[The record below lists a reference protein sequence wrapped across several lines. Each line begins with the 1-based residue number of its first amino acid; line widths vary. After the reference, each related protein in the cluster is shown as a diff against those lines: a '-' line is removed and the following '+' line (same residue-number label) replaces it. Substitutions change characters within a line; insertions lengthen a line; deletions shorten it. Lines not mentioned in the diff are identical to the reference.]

1 MWIFPSPS
9 IGGVEIAS
17 WIEFLDQLWANRTL
31 CYVEVKCFCVPWEK
45 LVGLSFS
52 TNFGLNTLY
61 A

>member
-1 MWIFPSPS
+1 MWIFPSPN

-31 CYVEVKCFCVPWEK
+31 CYVEVKCFWRSLGKASWIEF
-45 LVGLSFS
+45 LDQLW
-52 TNFGLNTLY
+52 